1 MTDTCIFN
9 LRFVKNSSLK
19 AIAHWVR
26 NFGMR
31 FSIFFIFLIHSY
43 QNACNG
49 CENAENRTWSEL
61 FLTDESFR
69 GSKRDWHN
77 VRSYLFF
84 NVRKCRTQ
92 CAETFSVQWP
102 WIPSKWKVAF
112 HLKTSS
118 LWQQIHLSGNIH
130 LREFTHSWHI
140 KHANS
145 NVVSSLILIIFF
157 KRVWQSMSVLKLSCH
172 SVRPQLGWM
181 EQISQLRL
189 TFWVL

>member
-1 MTDTCIFN
+1 MVNSVTLHTFSMTTQRPFDINLIMTDTCIFN

-112 HLKTSS
+112 IWKPAPFGRKF
-118 LWQQIHLSGNIH
+118 I
-130 LREFTHSWHI
+130 
-140 KHANS
+140 
-145 NVVSSLILIIFF
+145 
-157 KRVWQSMSVLKLSCH
+157 
-172 SVRPQLGWM
+172 
-181 EQISQLRL
+181 
-189 TFWVL
+189 